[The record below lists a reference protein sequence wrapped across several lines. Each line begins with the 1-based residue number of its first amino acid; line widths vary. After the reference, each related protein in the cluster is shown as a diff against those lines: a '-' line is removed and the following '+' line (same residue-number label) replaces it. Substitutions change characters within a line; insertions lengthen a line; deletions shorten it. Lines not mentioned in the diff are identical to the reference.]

1 MEARFVKDLWGGAVH
16 QRMYQG
22 AMDTWDSD
30 IVHIPC
36 YPESKREVCARSKA
50 PWVFTQ
56 GAFLLPLASGAGLW
70 YDGHR
75 RAAPDF

>member
-1 MEARFVKDLWGGAVH
+1 MPVH
-16 QRMYQG
+16 QRMYLG

-30 IVHIPC
+30 IVRIPC

-50 PWVFTQ
+50 PWVKTQ
-56 GAFLLPLASGAGLW
+56 GALLLSLASGAGLW